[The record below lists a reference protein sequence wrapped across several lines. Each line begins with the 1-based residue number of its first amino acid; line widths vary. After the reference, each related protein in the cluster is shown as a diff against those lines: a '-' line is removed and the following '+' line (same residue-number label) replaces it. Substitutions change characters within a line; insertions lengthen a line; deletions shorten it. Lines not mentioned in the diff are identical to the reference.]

1 VSICFVDPIHLNQ
14 APQTGEPAVAR
25 NLTIGTKIIS
35 SFALILAFVAALSIT
50 TILGFRSLEQTVQQ
64 LVDVSARK
72 VALVGEIKATGE
84 TMLANQRGMI
94 LYQVSGNAE
103 KRDALKNAFLSSS
116 EDLRQ
121 ACDRLNP
128 LLVTTE
134 GRQLVADAEENRAAW
149 TRHFGSISGL
159 AEAGKTTEAWDYAVT
174 HTFPLL
180 QAMLGDL
187 SRLSE
192 LESRQM
198 EKDKTAAEDNVSRA
212 LWLCCLLMV
221 GSLGAGGL
229 ALFIINRVNHALRRI
244 TRDSGDIAN
253 QVASAAGQ
261 VSGSSMSLSQ
271 GASEQAASIQET
283 SASTTEISSIT
294 TRNADNAKKASQMM
308 EKAVVIVD
316 GLNQAHQELNRA
328 IIGVSESSEKV
339 SKIIRIIDEIA
350 FQTNILALN
359 AAVEA
364 ARAGEAGLGFAV
376 VADEVRNLAHRS
388 AQAAKDTASLIEES
402 ATRSQEGRDRLQH
415 VLKAMED
422 NNRISAEVRITVD
435 EVSASSQEQARG
447 LEQISKAI
455 TQMEQVTQQNAASA
469 EENAAA
475 GEELTAQAES
485 LRDVVAT
492 LKRMVDGDHAMA
504 IATR

>member
-1 VSICFVDPIHLNQ
+1 M
-14 APQTGEPAVAR
+14 AR
-25 NLTIGTKIIS
+25 NLTIGTKIIA
-35 SFALILAFVAALSIT
+35 SFALILTFVGALSYAT
-50 TILGFRSLEQTVQQ
+50 VSGFRSLEHTIQQ
-64 LVDVSARK
+64 LVDVSAK
-72 VALVGEIKATGE
+72 KLALVGEIKALGAN
-84 TMLANQRGMI
+84 MLANSRGML
-94 LYQVSGNAE
+94 LYRTSGNLPRSE
-103 KRDALKNAFLSSS
+103 ALKQSFFSGSD
-116 EDLRQ
+116 ELRR
-121 ACDRLNP
+121 ACDRLRP
-128 LLVTTE
+128 LLATTE
-134 GRQLVADAEENRAAW
+134 GRQLLADAEENRASW
-149 TRHFGSISGL
+149 TREFEVWSGI
-159 AEAGKTTEAWDYAVT
+159 AEAGKTTEAWDYAVV
-174 HTFPLL
+174 HTYSQLK
-180 QAMLGDL
+180 AMLADL
-187 SRLSE
+187 SRLSA
-192 LESRQM
+192 LEEQQLA
-198 EKDKTAAEDNVSRA
+198 KDRSAAEESASRA
-212 LWLCCLLMV
+212 LWLCWMLIGCCLA
-221 GSLGAGGL
+221 AGVL
-229 ALFIINRVNHALRRI
+229 TVMIIRQVNRSLRRV
-244 TRDSGDIAN
+244 TLDTGEIAD

-271 GASEQAASIQET
+271 GASDQAASIQET

-294 TRNADNAKKASQMM
+294 GRNADNAKKASGLM
-308 EKAVVIVD
+308 EQAAVIVN
-316 GLNQAHQELNRA
+316 GLNQAHQELNHA
-328 IIGVSESSEKV
+328 ITGVSESSEKV

-402 ATRSQEGRDRLQH
+402 VARSQDGRNRLQQ

-447 LEQISKAI
+447 LEQISKAVS
-455 TQMEQVTQQNAASA
+455 QMEQVTQQNAASA

-492 LKRMVDGDHAMA
+492 LARMIDGDAGAARRSERTLTPAH
-504 IATR
+504 R